1 MLPLQLLSVTERPA
15 KAGFIRFIPINGM
28 RNALTPKQVAR
39 ALGVSESTLKRWC
52 DRGLLPTI
60 RTAGGH
66 RRIPLPG
73 VLSFIR
79 ESNQTL
85 AHPELL
91 GLPATSGQTVWV
103 VERAR
108 EVLQEALLAGQADTC
123 RQILLDLHLA
133 RQPISAIGDQ
143 LIAPVFGEIG
153 QRVQRG
159 EAQIYQERRA
169 CEICLDVFSEL
180 RRLLP
185 PPAPNAPLAL
195 GGTPEGDWYRL
206 PSHLAG
212 LVLCEA
218 GWRAQV
224 LGSSL
229 PFATLAAAVRDHRPQ
244 LLWLSVS
251 HVADQETFLCDYRDL
266 YEAAVQTGTAMFVG
280 GRALGPD
287 CRQQMQ
293 YAAFGDNLQ
302 HLDAFLATFPGRR
315 D

>member
-1 MLPLQLLSVTERPA
+1 MSA
-15 KAGFIRFIPINGM
+15 KADSTRIVQIKPMKDAF
-28 RNALTPKQVAR
+28 TPRQVAR

-66 RRIPLPG
+66 RRIPIHG

-79 ESNQTL
+79 DNNQTL

-103 VERAR
+103 IERAR
-108 EVLQEALLAGQADTC
+108 EALKEALLTGQADIC
-123 RQILLDLHLA
+123 RQLILDLYLA

-143 LIAPVFGEIG
+143 LLAPVFEAIG
-153 QRVQRG
+153 QRWQHG
-159 EAQIYQERRA
+159 ETQVYQEHRA
-169 CEICLDVFSEL
+169 CEIGLDVFYEL

-185 PPAPNAPLAL
+185 PPAPDAPLAL
-195 GGTPEGDWYRL
+195 GGTPEDDPHRL
-206 PSHLAG
+206 AAHLVG

-218 GWRAQV
+218 GWRVQV

-229 PFATLAAAVRDHRPQ
+229 SFETLTAAMRDHRPQ

-251 HVADQETFLCDYRDL
+251 YIADPVAFLSGYRTL
-266 YEAAVQTGTAMFVG
+266 YEETLRTGTALVVG
-280 GRALGPD
+280 GRALCLD

-302 HLDAFLATFPGRR
+302 HLDAFLATFSGRR
-315 D
+315 DG